1 MIGEQYYLILANCLS
16 WLYDTKPTA
25 IYKIVAN
32 EHKTSRKKA
41 DVSILYVLFVSLQS
55 LRTINKKI
63 CIATAIEK
71 KTLVYFDITLPIILE
86 ESPHVSGDI
95 A

>member
-1 MIGEQYYLILANCLS
+1 VIGEQYYLILANCLS

-32 EHKTSRKKA
+32 EHKTIRKKA

-63 CIATAIEK
+63 CIAIATEK
-71 KTLVYFDITLPIILE
+71 KILVYFDITLPIILE